1 MVGIKTSSD
10 NPSSPSSYHRESW
23 FEGSLHTHP
32 TPTSTSRPSI
42 TSGNSFRIIIFA
54 TLARTHP
61 YHLKWSHPE
70 HTLTNPTQGAASFA
84 KGRAD
89 HHQGDQADH
98 HQGWW
103 SPRGSRWAA
112 SPWRCR
118 EPRSAA
124 SPLIVN
130 QSMCMISDQWSTS
143 NPAFSNIHCHTCPQ
157 MLPVLFKPFTWF
169 WISIEYIYLHKTCAF
184 AIADYSTQP
193 VVVPAAGSWWWSSQ
207 MWSK

>member
-1 MVGIKTSSD
+1 MVRIKTSSD

-54 TLARTHP
+54 TLAENTSLPLKVKSSRTHP
-61 YHLKWSHPE
+61 YQS
-70 HTLTNPTQGAASFA
+70 NPGS
-84 KGRAD
+84 GLLCLRP
-89 HHQGDQADH
+89 
-98 HQGWW
+98 GWW

-118 EPRSAA
+118 EPPSAA

-130 QSMCMISDQWSTS
+130 QSMSMIIDKWSTS

-157 MLPVLFKPFTWF
+157 MLPILFTHSLDFELVLN
-169 WISIEYIYLHKTCAF
+169 IYICTR
-184 AIADYSTQP
+184 P
-193 VVVPAAGSWWWSSQ
+193 VLLQ
-207 MWSK
+207 